1 MYIVFNVQCHIQLL
15 SILMSCLAHA
25 EASSVGVSFDQADY
39 TVAEDNSSI
48 MVTGRLTGLTGE
60 LQTSFSLTLSTD
72 FGVDSLTG

>member
-1 MYIVFNVQCHIQLL
+1 
-15 SILMSCLAHA
+15 MSCLAHA

-39 TVAEDNSSI
+39 TVAEDNMI

-60 LQTSFSLTLSTD
+60 LQTAFSLTLSTD